1 MSLQLR
7 SPFDQ
12 IKTAQLTLAVA
23 TTAHVPVLQNG
34 HLLIPTDYALA
45 NAINGYVISSDI
57 SDAPKA
63 AVAWSALDKLYWDNT
78 AKVFTNVATSNT
90 LIGYALQDALVG
102 DATIGLVAFNA
113 FAA

>member
-1 MSLQLR
+1 MQIR

-12 IKTAQLTLAVA
+12 IKTVQLTLAAA
-23 TTAHVPVLQNG
+23 TNAHVPVLQNG

-45 NAINGYVISSDI
+45 NAINGFVYEAEF

-63 AVAWSALDKLYWDNT
+63 PVAWSGLDKLYWDNT
-78 AKVFTNVATSNT
+78 AKVVTNVATSNT

-102 DATIGLVAFNA
+102 DATTGLVAFNA

>member
-1 MSLQLR
+1 MLQTR

-12 IKTAQLTLAVA
+12 IKTVQLTLAVA
-23 TTAHVPVLQNG
+23 TTAHVPVLSNG

-45 NAINGYVISSDI
+45 NAINGFVYESEI

-63 AVAWSALDKLYWDNT
+63 AVGWSALDKLYWDNT
-78 AKVFTNVATSNT
+78 AKVITNVATSNT
-90 LIGYALQDALVG
+90 LIGYALADAASG
-102 DATIGLVAFNA
+102 DATTGLVAFNA